1 MQGVISETVK
11 TVLFANE
18 DRKGVQPVTAEVVI
32 RTYSDMVYR
41 IAYARTGNREDA
53 DDIYQEVFL
62 RYIRRNPEF
71 RSEEHAK
78 AWFIKVS
85 INCARK
91 FMGKRQ
97 KNAETSG
104 DLTDVLLPQEND
116 SGALAGVTVEEQ
128 LLDKEKASQLHRELQ
143 KLDSDT
149 RLLLHL
155 YYFEELKTKEI
166 ARLLHKSESAVRVAL
181 SRARVKLKIQAQE
194 DGVLELLR
202 S

>member
-1 MQGVISETVK
+1 M
-11 TVLFANE
+11 
-18 DRKGVQPVTAEVVI
+18 TAEALI

-41 IAYARTGNREDA
+41 IAYARTGNKEDA

-62 RYIRRNPEF
+62 RYIRRKPEF
-71 RSEEHAK
+71 SSEEHAK

-85 INCARK
+85 VNCARK
-91 FMGKRQ
+91 FMGKLK

-104 DLTDVLLPQEND
+104 ELVEVLLPQEND
-116 SGALAGVTVEEQ
+116 SVVAEGVTVEEQ
-128 LLDKEKASQLHRELQ
+128 ILAGERNSELQRELQ
-143 KLDSDT
+143 KLDCDT

-155 YYFEELKTKEI
+155 FYFEELKTKEI

-181 SRARVKLKIQAQE
+181 SRARTKLRIQAQE
-194 DGVLELLR
+194 DGVLVLLR

>member
-1 MQGVISETVK
+1 M
-11 TVLFANE
+11 
-18 DRKGVQPVTAEVVI
+18 TAEAVI

-104 DLTDVLLPQEND
+104 DLTDALLPQEND
-116 SGALAGVTVEEQ
+116 SGALAGGTVEEQ

-181 SRARVKLKIQAQE
+181 SRARVKLKIQAKE

>member
-1 MQGVISETVK
+1 M
-11 TVLFANE
+11 
-18 DRKGVQPVTAEVVI
+18 TAEVVI

-104 DLTDVLLPQEND
+104 DLTDALLPKEND
-116 SGALAGVTVEEQ
+116 SGALLGVTVEEQ

-155 YYFEELKTKEI
+155 FYFEELKTKEI

-181 SRARVKLKIQAQE
+181 SRARVKLKIQAKE